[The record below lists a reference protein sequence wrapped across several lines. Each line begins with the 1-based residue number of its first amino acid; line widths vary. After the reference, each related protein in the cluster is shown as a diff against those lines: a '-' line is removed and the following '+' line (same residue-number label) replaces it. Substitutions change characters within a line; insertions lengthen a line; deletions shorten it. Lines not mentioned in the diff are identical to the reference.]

1 MNRFLIGFLFMK
13 KWLSTLIPGLLLIC
27 FTGAS
32 AYGQGRNATIDLR
45 KVFDN
50 YWKTKQADA
59 ALKDRAADMEKEYN
73 NMVQDYTKAK
83 AEYQNLLSDANN
95 QALSQEEREK
105 RKKSAEDKL
114 KLLKDTEDS
123 IKQYRTQAT
132 TTIDE
137 QRRRMR
143 DNIVAEIRNVLNA
156 KAKSAG
162 YSMVLDTTAEGAT
175 LTPVVLYTSNEN
187 DMTEALLNQLNAG
200 APAEGPRPKRRRTRR
215 KRTERSSI
223 GPGRFP

>member
-1 MNRFLIGFLFMK
+1 MK
-13 KWLSTLIPGLLLIC
+13 TWLRKMLPGLLLIWLMS
-27 FTGAS
+27 GS
-32 AYGQGRNATIDLR
+32 AWAQGRIATVDLR

-83 AEYQNLLSDANN
+83 TEYQNLLSDANN

-200 APAEGPRPKRRRTRR
+200 APAEAPQ
-215 KRTERSSI
+215 TEEKKDQKKKD
-223 GPGRFP
+223 GKK

>member
-1 MNRFLIGFLFMK
+1 ML
-13 KWLSTLIPGLLLIC
+13 PGLLLIWLMS
-27 FTGAS
+27 GS
-32 AYGQGRNATIDLR
+32 AWAQGRIATVDLV

-83 AEYQNLLSDANN
+83 TEYQNLLSDANN

-162 YSMVLDTTAEGAT
+162 YSMVLDTTAEEAT
-175 LTPVVLYTSNEN
+175 HTPVVLYTSNEN

-200 APAEGPRPKRRRTRR
+200 APAEAPQ
-215 KRTERSSI
+215 TEEKKDQKKKD
-223 GPGRFP
+223 GKK